1 MKILQKVDMQKW
13 EEDEAEEDSNISN
26 SVNEQIKMQNQ
37 MKKTRLTNDFYKAQ
51 RDKKKQNWNLGL
63 NFKVI
68 KNCSKCF
75 LQNSVPYI

>member
-51 RDKKKQNWNLGL
+51 RDKKKQN
-63 NFKVI
+63 
-68 KNCSKCF
+68 
-75 LQNSVPYI
+75 